1 MRLVTQIKLH
11 NKDIRWGR
19 DVFSGIVIALVS
31 IPIAMGYAQ
40 IAGLPVVYGL
50 YGSLLPVLVYT
61 FLTTSPQFV
70 IGVDAMPA
78 AMVGGMLAQLGI
90 VGESED
96 AMRIIP
102 LMAIL
107 VGMWFLVFY
116 LVKAGRVVKYI
127 SIPVMSGFI
136 SGVGLTIILMQ
147 IPKLFGG
154 SPGTGEMFLL
164 LRNIVREWKN
174 LNYPSLILGIGTIAI
189 ILLCKKWIPKVPMTV
204 VMMILGAILQVAFHL
219 DSYGVKVLPSVS
231 GGLPKIV
238 LPDVKMYLVHP
249 TVFLMQSLSI
259 AAVIMAQTLL
269 ASGNYARMYG
279 DKINYDS
286 EMLAF
291 AGMNAAASI
300 VGCCPVNGSVSRSG
314 MADSMGVRSQVMGL
328 SSVLTMLLVLLFGT
342 PFLKFLPVPVLTG
355 IVMTALIGILD
366 FKTAKKLWKTSRNEF
381 WIFMI
386 AFFGVL
392 VFGTV
397 YGVVIGV
404 MLSFMEVAIS
414 AVNPPTDFAGR
425 IPEHGNF
432 HSLSRNIDARPI
444 QNTIIYRFSGNLFFA
459 NIDKFQSDIENALKE
474 DTKQVVVD
482 ARGIGSI
489 DITAAERLV
498 ALNSS
503 LRKRGILFYFTEHDG
518 TLNDE
523 LRRLGAEKLLTDGVV
538 RKTITLALLD
548 AGLEKPYMLEEA
560 DSENESDDTR
570 KHNMHFWSE
579 YDWLYGSSAKDK
591 SE

>member
-107 VGMWFLVFY
+107 VGMWFLAFY